1 MSVPE
6 MDGPWL
12 QSGDVLL
19 CFGDSL
25 TAAGDGYVK
34 MLQENLEH
42 RGIRIINAG
51 LGGDK
56 TPAALTRLKSDVLD
70 RKPTAVS
77 IFFGNNDAII
87 GRGIWRDEPVI
98 SPLTFEENL
107 KWIVHLCRLH
117 GGIRKFSICT
127 ITSRHEGK
135 LYSDFGDIR
144 REYCLAARRAADA
157 MNTCL
162 VPLDAVFDELRE
174 KNYAKLSPEG
184 LLYTRDG
191 LHLNAE
197 GNRIAADAML
207 RAWHMI

>member
-1 MSVPE
+1 MPQVQYQGLSIE
-6 MDGPWL
+6 RDGEGRTTAYTYHGSRSAMETL
-12 QSGDVLL
+12 
-19 CFGDSL
+19 
-25 TAAGDGYVK
+25 AAGHTVG
-34 MLQENLEH
+34 ET
-42 RGIRIINAG
+42 GSAG
-51 LGGDK
+51 
-56 TPAALTRLKSDVLD
+56 RLKSLKLRHKQDTIWECELVYELSAD
-70 RKPTAVS
+70 GSSVTAPDTDWGHKS
-77 IFFGNNDAII
+77 
-87 GRGIWRDEPVI
+87 
-98 SPLTFEENL
+98 
-107 KWIVHLCRLH
+107 CRLH

>member
-6 MDGPWL
+6 MEGPWL
-12 QSGDVLL
+12 QSGEVLL

-34 MLQENLEH
+34 TLQEKLEPQ
-42 RGIRIINAG
+42 GIRIINAG

-70 RKPTAVS
+70 RKPDAVS
-77 IFFGNNDAII
+77 IFFGNNDAVI

-127 ITSRHEGK
+127 TMSRHEGK
-135 LYSDFGDIR
+135 RYSDFGDIR

-162 VPLDAVFDELRE
+162 VPLDSVFDELRE

-184 LLYTRDG
+184 LLYTQDG

-197 GNRIAADAML
+197 GSRIAAETML
-207 RAWHMI
+207 RTWHLD